1 MRHRN
6 ESSLFLAAAVAASF
20 LLLSC
25 GGSSPTSPGPPATTG
40 RLVFDDSGCA
50 CSPRPYPPIDIYVDG
65 MLAGELPVFGK
76 LTLTLPPGAHRWSI
90 DSADGPSTSVLI
102 QAGGTISEHLFTNL
116 NCTDGCGDD
125 ARSAAA
131 SSTARPVPLPSASPG
146 L

>member
-1 MRHRN
+1 
-6 ESSLFLAAAVAASF
+6 
-20 LLLSC
+20 
-25 GGSSPTSPGPPATTG
+25 
-40 RLVFDDSGCA
+40 
-50 CSPRPYPPIDIYVDG
+50 